1 MDRLFN
7 EEIKDFVSGNNAALV
22 KALED
27 AKDPENAFIS
37 SARDDVRETVTPAL
51 DDSKSWDL
59 NLYVDGE
66 RISSARYK
74 NRVDAIEALYH
85 ETAPLFGGAETWSVA
100 GAEPELF
107 DTTDLQ
113 FGDLAKRDY
122 EQTELFE
129 YDDETIKLVYGSK
142 EAFDT
147 ANAALQLS
155 LFDGQDD
162 GNGDLYSQYSDYGS
176 DQGKNT
182 GGGDVPGRRRRAH
195 SVLLGDAGTPI
206 NRAYKE
212 NRKRQRR
219 IEFTGQSVT
228 SPQRLAELFQVYRNP
243 QVETFHVVYL
253 NGYGEIL
260 AHNAISSGVAGT
272 TASVNKANYWREKY
286 LINQRIERLGA
297 EKVYILH
304 NHPSGN
310 PKPSAEDVVVTNQY
324 LQMIGDKFAG
334 HVIIDH
340 DTASFITPQEAK
352 GKYIT
357 ALAKPIAT
365 AVVPRAIRPSEDSYD
380 IQTEG
385 QIRFQTTE
393 QMEQYAIDTLS
404 DDRESALIITDYLL
418 RVIEWRPWKNP
429 DMKAIYQAVKE
440 SGGSHGFVITKN
452 TDFFEKVNSSA
463 NDSIYNKNGQYLVL
477 ADSILVDGNKIDHR
491 PYYMVMYDKDNPISH
506 YKYITKKAAGKV
518 TLGKFVMESDL
529 AQEAGEFDSYQEFK
543 NAYVSEGEDDSEL
556 KKAWAEKQNKKS
568 SAELDQDFISMLQAD
583 RQKLR
588 DFLEANGADLFNRKM
603 PRKNMSVVDA
613 TSYRLATGG
622 VVSDATIDRAMM
634 LIEKH
639 PVKWRKRFADLSG
652 ELWSE
657 GKPQDFDIAPP
668 RRKSLATLQAK
679 HKEAISKLPDG
690 AEVIGSAEE
699 LAVKTEELRRE
710 LENKKRALKELQDRF
725 SYGEKRIVDMV
736 RQQKDIEKR
745 IWAERARAKLS
756 SEYKE
761 IIKEL
766 ETQAKELKAAIA
778 ERTMALS
785 PQSGMKGAAYAIAK
799 KEVKEAT
806 DALKQQYAIEKAKR
820 TEQNLLRGATRTKL
834 TSGNAL
840 TGFNPRAPAGRDRYN
855 FHFTIIKIVTQA
867 RSRSCVISK
876 SLPKFFPSLSFQ
888 RSIYKRVNKNAKGL
902 DYSVSSNF
910 ARQK

>member
-1 MDRLFN
+1 MDGLFN
-7 EEIKDFVSGNNAALV
+7 EEIKGFVSGNNAALV

-37 SARDDVRETVTPAL
+37 SARDDVRATVTPAL
-51 DDSKSWDL
+51 DDSKAWDL

-147 ANAALQLS
+147 ANAALQLN

-182 GGGDVPGRRRRAH
+182 DGGDVPGRRRRAR

-324 LQMIGDKFAG
+324 F
-334 HVIIDH
+334 
-340 DTASFITPQEAK
+340 
-352 GKYIT
+352 
-357 ALAKPIAT
+357 
-365 AVVPRAIRPSEDSYD
+365 
-380 IQTEG
+380 
-385 QIRFQTTE
+385 
-393 QMEQYAIDTLS
+393 
-404 DDRESALIITDYLL
+404 
-418 RVIEWRPWKNP
+418 
-429 DMKAIYQAVKE
+429 
-440 SGGSHGFVITKN
+440 
-452 TDFFEKVNSSA
+452 
-463 NDSIYNKNGQYLVL
+463 
-477 ADSILVDGNKIDHR
+477 
-491 PYYMVMYDKDNPISH
+491 
-506 YKYITKKAAGKV
+506 
-518 TLGKFVMESDL
+518 
-529 AQEAGEFDSYQEFK
+529 
-543 NAYVSEGEDDSEL
+543 
-556 KKAWAEKQNKKS
+556 
-568 SAELDQDFISMLQAD
+568 
-583 RQKLR
+583 
-588 DFLEANGADLFNRKM
+588 
-603 PRKNMSVVDA
+603 
-613 TSYRLATGG
+613 
-622 VVSDATIDRAMM
+622 
-634 LIEKH
+634 
-639 PVKWRKRFADLSG
+639 
-652 ELWSE
+652 
-657 GKPQDFDIAPP
+657 
-668 RRKSLATLQAK
+668 
-679 HKEAISKLPDG
+679 
-690 AEVIGSAEE
+690 
-699 LAVKTEELRRE
+699 
-710 LENKKRALKELQDRF
+710 
-725 SYGEKRIVDMV
+725 
-736 RQQKDIEKR
+736 
-745 IWAERARAKLS
+745 
-756 SEYKE
+756 
-761 IIKEL
+761 
-766 ETQAKELKAAIA
+766 
-778 ERTMALS
+778 
-785 PQSGMKGAAYAIAK
+785 
-799 KEVKEAT
+799 
-806 DALKQQYAIEKAKR
+806 
-820 TEQNLLRGATRTKL
+820 
-834 TSGNAL
+834 
-840 TGFNPRAPAGRDRYN
+840 
-855 FHFTIIKIVTQA
+855 
-867 RSRSCVISK
+867 
-876 SLPKFFPSLSFQ
+876 
-888 RSIYKRVNKNAKGL
+888 
-902 DYSVSSNF
+902 
-910 ARQK
+910 